1 MSDTLVEAPKMFRE
15 MNGIRLEN
23 VRLPFAQET
32 LWALPQRAAAQRA
45 GRQGRLHFHARRK
58 HPHRGLRTKRQLS
71 FQYCRNVVIRNAVIN
86 SKDAFWN
93 TEDVT
98 VYDSE
103 INGEYLGW
111 HSKRLRLVNCKISGT
126 QPLCYA
132 TDLVM
137 ENCTMADDC
146 DLAFEYSTLQAAID
160 GPVRSVKNP
169 RSGSLTA
176 ESYGEVHL
184 DGNVKHRATAV
195 SQRGT
200 NKATAHSWNAISMP
214 GNGASGIFFVNS
226 EQNNNAMKKI
236 WAYILPTALCFVLGG
251 LAGWLQQDAIE
262 EWYPLLDKPTAVTAQ
277 CGFSKSHGASLPLH
291 GYLGRLVLT
300 SEAPARKS
308 AVRLWFLQL
317 GCNFLWSILFF
328 VCRSPLLGMVDIVA
342 LDVLV
347 ILYLVRSANVRAAA
361 AWLFVPYL
369 CWLLFATYLN
379 AYILVA
385 NGTGL

>member
-1 MSDTLVEAPKMFRE
+1 MSDTLVKAPKMFRE
-15 MNGIRLEN
+15 MDGIRLEN

-32 LWALPQRAAAQRA
+32 LWHCRNVRLRNVRVDKGDYIFMHGENIRIEDYAQR
-45 GRQGRLHFHARRK
+45 GNY
-58 HPHRGLRTKRQLS
+58 S

-132 TDLVM
+132 TDLVL

-169 RSGSLTA
+169 AAVRSRPKATGRSSSTECQGTGRLP
-176 ESYGEVHL
+176 YR
-184 DGNVKHRATAV
+184 NVGQTKQLRIAGMRFRCRETEHRA
-195 SQRGT
+195 
-200 NKATAHSWNAISMP
+200 
-214 GNGASGIFFVNS
+214 FFVNS

-236 WAYILPTALCFVLGG
+236 WAYILPTALCFVLGDLPDG
-251 LAGWLQQDAIE
+251 
-262 EWYPLLDKPTAVTAQ
+262 
-277 CGFSKSHGASLPLH
+277 CSK
-291 GYLGRLVLT
+291 T
-300 SEAPARKS
+300 
-308 AVRLWFLQL
+308 
-317 GCNFLWSILFF
+317 
-328 VCRSPLLGMVDIVA
+328 RS
-342 LDVLV
+342 
-347 ILYLVRSANVRAAA
+347 R
-361 AWLFVPYL
+361 
-369 CWLLFATYLN
+369 
-379 AYILVA
+379 
-385 NGTGL
+385 NGIRCSTNRR